1 MENLHKIISCRIIR
15 QLLFLCYILNIMI
28 IGVPSEVKNNENR
41 VGLTPDSVKNIVG
54 SGHDVFIQKNAGA
67 NIGFFDDQYVIAG
80 AKILDTA
87 EDVYKSSEMIVKVK
101 EPIPD
106 EYRYLRNDLTLFT
119 YLHLAGDPENAK
131 KLLDT
136 GVTGIAYE
144 TVTADDGSMPLLA
157 PMSTIAGQ
165 LAIVVGSYHLL
176 KHNKGKG
183 VMIGKLEDIE
193 PRVVSVIGAGV
204 AGTQSIS
211 KALDNHALVKVLDTS
226 QAKLDQL
233 ETEFGSNNIEYI
245 LSTNDS
251 IQYAIND
258 SDLVVG
264 SVYVVGKE
272 APKVVT
278 KNMLASMNPGTVM
291 VDVSIDQG
299 GCFESSRPTTHD
311 NPTFIENG
319 IVHYCVTNMPGAVPL
334 TATQAL
340 NKVTLSYIE
349 ELANKGIDKALDEN
363 EHLKNG
369 LNIKNGTITHSG
381 VKEALE

>member
-1 MENLHKIISCRIIR
+1 
-15 QLLFLCYILNIMI
+15 MI

-41 VGLTPDSVKNIVG
+41 VGLTPDSAKKIVA
-54 SGHDVFIQKNAGA
+54 SGHDVLIQKNAGA
-67 NIGFFDDQYVIAG
+67 SIGFFDEQYLSAG
-80 AKILDTA
+80 AKILDSA

-101 EPIPD
+101 EPIPE
-106 EYRYLRNDLTLFT
+106 EYPFLRDDLTLFT

-131 KLLDT
+131 KLIDT

-144 TVTADDGSMPLLA
+144 TVTSADGSMPLLA

-183 VMIGKLEDIE
+183 VMIGKLDNIE
-193 PRVVSVIGAGV
+193 PRVVTVIGAGV

-226 QAKLDQL
+226 QLKLQQL
-233 ETEFGSNNIEYI
+233 QSEFGSSNIEYI
-245 LSTNDS
+245 LSTSDS
-251 IQYAIND
+251 VQSAVNE
-258 SDLVVG
+258 SDMVIG

-272 APKVVT
+272 APKVVSRD
-278 KNMLASMNPGTVM
+278 MLKSMNPGTVM

-311 NPTFIENG
+311 NPTFLEND

-349 ELANKGIDKALDEN
+349 DLANKGVENALTDDV
-363 EHLKNG
+363 HLRNG
-369 LNIKNGTITHSG
+369 LNIQNGEITHPA
-381 VKEALE
+381 VKDALNN

>member
-1 MENLHKIISCRIIR
+1 
-15 QLLFLCYILNIMI
+15 MI

-41 VGLTPDSVKNIVG
+41 VGLTPDSAMKIVA
-54 SGHDVFIQKNAGA
+54 SGHDVLIQKNAGA
-67 NIGFFDDQYVIAG
+67 NIGFFDEQYLSAG
-80 AKILDTA
+80 AKILDSA
-87 EDVYKSSEMIVKVK
+87 EDVYKSSELIVKVK
-101 EPIPD
+101 EPIPE
-106 EYRYLRNDLTLFT
+106 EYPFLRDDLTLFT

-131 KLLDT
+131 KLIDT

-144 TVTADDGSMPLLA
+144 TVTAEDGSMPLLA

-183 VMIGKLEDIE
+183 VMVGKLDDIE
-193 PRVVSVIGAGV
+193 PRVVTVIGAGV

-211 KALDNHALVKVLDTS
+211 KALENHALVKVLDTS
-226 QAKLDQL
+226 ELKLQQL
-233 ETEFGSNNIEYI
+233 ESEFGSRNIEYI
-245 LSTNDS
+245 LSTSDS
-251 IQYAIND
+251 VQSAINE
-258 SDLVVG
+258 SDMVVG

-272 APKVVT
+272 APKVVSRD
-278 KNMLASMNPGTVM
+278 MLQSMSPGTVM

-311 NPTFIENG
+311 NPTFVEND
-319 IVHYCVTNMPGAVPL
+319 IVHYCVTNIPGAVPL

-349 ELANKGIDKALDEN
+349 DLANKGVENALNDD
-363 EHLKNG
+363 EHLRNG
-369 LNIKNGTITHSG
+369 LNIQNGEITHPA
-381 VKEALE
+381 VKDALNN

>member
-1 MENLHKIISCRIIR
+1 
-15 QLLFLCYILNIMI
+15 MI
-28 IGVPSEVKNNENR
+28 IGVPAEVKNNENR
-41 VGLTPDSVKNIVG
+41 VGLTPDSVK
-54 SGHDVFIQKNAGA
+54 HLT
-67 NIGFFDDQYVIAG
+67 NIGNEILVQDGAGTNIGLTNDLYISAG
-80 AKILDTA
+80 AKILDSA

-101 EPIPD
+101 APIPD
-106 EYRYLRNDLTLFT
+106 EYCFLREDLTLFT

-131 KLLDT
+131 KLIDT

-144 TVTADDGSMPLLA
+144 TVTAADGSMPLLA

-183 VMIGKLEDIE
+183 VMIGKLNNIE
-193 PRVVSVIGAGV
+193 PRVVSIIGAGV

-226 QAKLDQL
+226 ESKLQKL
-233 ETEFGSNNIEYI
+233 ESEFGSKNIEYI
-245 LSTNDS
+245 LSTSDS
-251 IQYAIND
+251 VQSAINE

-278 KNMLASMNPGTVM
+278 KEMLVSMKPGTVM

-299 GCFESSRPTTHD
+299 GCFETSRPTTHD
-311 NPTFIENG
+311 NPTFIEND

-349 ELANKGIDKALDEN
+349 NLAKKGVDKALADD
-363 EHLKNG
+363 EHLRNG
-369 LNIKNGTITHSG
+369 LNIQKGSITHPG
-381 VKEALE
+381 VKDALDRL

>member
-1 MENLHKIISCRIIR
+1 
-15 QLLFLCYILNIMI
+15 MI

-41 VGLTPDSVKNIVG
+41 VGLTPDSAKKIVA
-54 SGHDVFIQKNAGA
+54 SGHDVLIQKNAGA
-67 NIGFFDDQYVIAG
+67 SIGFFDEQYLSAG
-80 AKILDTA
+80 AKILDSA

-101 EPIPD
+101 EPIPE
-106 EYRYLRNDLTLFT
+106 EYPFLRDDLTLFT

-131 KLLDT
+131 KLIDT

-144 TVTADDGSMPLLA
+144 TVTSADGSMPLLA

-183 VMIGKLEDIE
+183 VMVGKLDDIE
-193 PRVVSVIGAGV
+193 PRIVTVIGAGV

-226 QAKLDQL
+226 QSKLQQL
-233 ETEFGSNNIEYI
+233 ESEFGSSNIEYI
-245 LSTNDS
+245 LSTSDS
-251 IQYAIND
+251 VQSAINE
-258 SDLVVG
+258 SDMVIG

-272 APKVVT
+272 APKVVSRD
-278 KNMLASMNPGTVM
+278 MLKSMNPGTVM

-311 NPTFIENG
+311 NPTFLENE

-349 ELANKGIDKALDEN
+349 DLANKGVENALNDD
-363 EHLKNG
+363 EHLRNG
-369 LNIKNGTITHSG
+369 LNIQNGEITHPA
-381 VKEALE
+381 VKDALNN

>member
-1 MENLHKIISCRIIR
+1 
-15 QLLFLCYILNIMI
+15 MI

-41 VGLTPDSVKNIVG
+41 VGLTPDSARKIVA

-67 NIGFFDDQYVIAG
+67 NIGFFDEQYLRAG
-80 AKILDTA
+80 AKILDSA

-106 EYRYLRNDLTLFT
+106 EYPFLRDDLTLFT

-131 KLLDT
+131 KLIDT

-144 TVTADDGSMPLLA
+144 TVTAADGSMPLLA

-183 VMIGKLEDIE
+183 VMIGKVDNIE
-193 PRVVSVIGAGV
+193 PRVVTVIGAGV

-211 KALDNHALVKVLDTS
+211 KALDNHAFVKVLDTS
-226 QAKLDQL
+226 ESKLEL
-233 ETEFGSNNIEYI
+233 LKSEFGSSNIEYI
-245 LSTNDS
+245 LSTSDS
-251 IQYAIND
+251 VQSAINE
-258 SDLVVG
+258 SDMVIG

-272 APKVVT
+272 APKVVSR
-278 KNMLASMNPGTVM
+278 NMLKSMNPGTVM

-299 GCFESSRPTTHD
+299 GCFESSKPTTHD
-311 NPTFIENG
+311 NPTFLEND

-349 ELANKGIDKALDEN
+349 DLANKGVENALNDD
-363 EHLKNG
+363 EHLRNG
-369 LNIKNGTITHSG
+369 LNIQNGEITHPA
-381 VKEALE
+381 VKDALNN

>member
-1 MENLHKIISCRIIR
+1 
-15 QLLFLCYILNIMI
+15 MI
-28 IGVPSEVKNNENR
+28 IGVPAEVKNNENR
-41 VGLTPDSVKNIVG
+41 VGLTPDSVK
-54 SGHDVFIQKNAGA
+54 HLT
-67 NIGFFDDQYVIAG
+67 NIGNEILVQDGAGTNIGLTNDLYISAG
-80 AKILDTA
+80 AKILDSA

-106 EYRYLRNDLTLFT
+106 EYCFLREDLTLFT

-131 KLLDT
+131 KLIDT

-144 TVTADDGSMPLLA
+144 TVTAADGSMPLLA

-183 VMIGKLEDIE
+183 VMIGKLNNIE

-226 QAKLDQL
+226 ESKLKKL
-233 ETEFGSNNIEYI
+233 ESEFGSKNIEYI
-245 LSTNDS
+245 LSTSDS
-251 IQYAIND
+251 VQSAINE

-278 KNMLASMNPGTVM
+278 KDMLVSMKPGTVM

-299 GCFESSRPTTHD
+299 GCFETSRPTTHD
-311 NPTFIENG
+311 NPTFIEND

-349 ELANKGIDKALDEN
+349 NLAKKGVDKALADD
-363 EHLKNG
+363 EHLRNG
-369 LNIKNGTITHSG
+369 LNIQKGSITHPG
-381 VKEALE
+381 VKDALDRL

>member
-1 MENLHKIISCRIIR
+1 
-15 QLLFLCYILNIMI
+15 MI
-28 IGVPSEVKNNENR
+28 IGVPAEVKNNENR
-41 VGLTPDSVKNIVG
+41 VGLTPDSVK
-54 SGHDVFIQKNAGA
+54 HLT
-67 NIGFFDDQYVIAG
+67 NIGNEILVQDGAGTNIGLTNDLYISAG
-80 AKILDTA
+80 AKILDSA

-106 EYRYLRNDLTLFT
+106 EYCFLREDLTLFT

-131 KLLDT
+131 KLIDT

-144 TVTADDGSMPLLA
+144 TVTAADGSMPLLA

-183 VMIGKLEDIE
+183 VMIGKLNNLE

-226 QAKLDQL
+226 ESKLKKL
-233 ETEFGSNNIEYI
+233 ESEFGSKNIEYI
-245 LSTNDS
+245 LSTSDS
-251 IQYAIND
+251 VQSAINE

-278 KNMLASMNPGTVM
+278 KEMLVSMKPGTVM

-299 GCFESSRPTTHD
+299 GCFETSRPTTHD
-311 NPTFIENG
+311 NPTFIEND

-349 ELANKGIDKALDEN
+349 NLAKKGVDKALADD
-363 EHLKNG
+363 EHLRNG
-369 LNIKNGTITHSG
+369 LNIQKGSITHPG
-381 VKEALE
+381 VKDALDRL

>member
-1 MENLHKIISCRIIR
+1 
-15 QLLFLCYILNIMI
+15 MI

-41 VGLTPDSVKNIVG
+41 VGLTPDSAKKIVA
-54 SGHDVFIQKNAGA
+54 SGHDVLIQKNAGA
-67 NIGFFDDQYVIAG
+67 NIGFFDEQYLSAG
-80 AKILDTA
+80 AKILDSA

-101 EPIPD
+101 EPIPE
-106 EYRYLRNDLTLFT
+106 EYAFLRDDLTLFT

-131 KLLDT
+131 KLIDT

-144 TVTADDGSMPLLA
+144 TVTANDGSMPLLA

-176 KHNKGKG
+176 KHNRGKG
-183 VMIGKLEDIE
+183 VMIGKLDNIE
-193 PRVVSVIGAGV
+193 PRVVTVIGAGV

-226 QAKLDQL
+226 ESKLQQL
-233 ETEFGSNNIEYI
+233 ESEFGKENIEYI
-245 LSTNDS
+245 LSTSDS
-251 IQYAIND
+251 VQSAINE
-258 SDLVVG
+258 SDMVVG

-272 APKVVT
+272 APKVVSRD
-278 KNMLASMNPGTVM
+278 MLQSMNPGTVM

-299 GCFESSRPTTHD
+299 GCFETSRPTTHD
-311 NPTFIENG
+311 NPTFVEND

-349 ELANKGIDKALDEN
+349 DLANKGVENALAND
-363 EHLKNG
+363 EHLRNG
-369 LNIKNGTITHSG
+369 LNIQNGEITHPA
-381 VKEALE
+381 VKDALNN